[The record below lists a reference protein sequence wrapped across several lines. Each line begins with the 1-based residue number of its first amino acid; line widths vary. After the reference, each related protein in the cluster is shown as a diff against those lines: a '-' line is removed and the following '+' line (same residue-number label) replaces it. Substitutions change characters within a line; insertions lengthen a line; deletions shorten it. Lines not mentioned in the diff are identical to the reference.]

1 MRILVSLLLLTLL
14 SVTSFAQA
22 KVGMFGSNFLNP
34 TVSDARAHSLGKC
47 EIMGANSSNAIF
59 SNPAHIVNLNKTQ
72 FKIGGTIWQE
82 NLDIKSASNYE
93 YKSQPIFSQ
102 FSFSTESGQLS
113 NDFKAA
119 YGFGLNRLYQRTY
132 NSGEDDLFYFSP
144 SMALQYKEKLRI
156 GFTYNQPVFNENDME
171 EAFISIGA
179 LYPIS
184 EKFTLGF
191 IYKHKNLAPSIFGLG
206 GTYILNPKSHL
217 YGEYQ
222 SRSWSNLKSDYF
234 SEDYFDDGMCLRL
247 GMETIIRN
255 IPFRVGIYRDSLL
268 DDFRDDN
275 ESINENGITCGF
287 DLSNDKILVEVCGDY
302 CWYNIEYPELGNV
315 GPFGNG
321 TYHINY
327 KSSRYS
333 LFINMTYF
341 L

>member
-1 MRILVSLLLLTLL
+1 MKILFSIIVLTIMTA
-14 SVTSFAQA
+14 TSFAQA
-22 KVGMFGSNFLNP
+22 KVSLFGTNFLNP

-82 NLDIKSASNYE
+82 NLELQSPYNYE

-113 NDFKAA
+113 NSVRAA

-132 NSGEDDLFYFSP
+132 NTGEDDLFYFSP
-144 SMALQYKEKLRI
+144 SIAFQYREKLRI
-156 GFTYNQPVFNENDME
+156 GFTYNQPVFNESDME

-184 EKFTLGF
+184 EKFALGF
-191 IYKHKNLAPSIFGLG
+191 IYKHENLAPSIFGLG
-206 GTYILNPKSHL
+206 GTYILNQKSHL

-222 SRSWSNLKSDYF
+222 SRSWSNLKTDYF
-234 SEDYFDDGMCLRL
+234 SGDYFDDGMCLRL
-247 GMETIIRN
+247 GMETIVRN
-255 IPFRVGIYRDSLL
+255 VPFRVGIYRDSLL
-268 DDFRDDN
+268 DDFIDDN

-287 DLSNDKILVEVCGDY
+287 DLRNDKILVELCGEY
-302 CWYNIEYPELGNV
+302 SWYTIEYPSSNIEH
-315 GPFGNG
+315 PFGNG
-321 TYHINY
+321 TTHINY

-333 LFINMTYF
+333 LFVNMTYF